1 VKDIM
6 QDLSA
11 RYPVWLCDIWGVV
24 HNGVAHFPPAVEALK
39 RHREKGGFV
48 VLLTNAPRSA
58 AKVAGHLARLGVT
71 RDHYDLV
78 VTSGDV
84 THELMKPYDGHRIYY
99 LGPERDLGVL
109 DDLRIEKTSPE
120 EAEVILC
127 VGLVHDDTETPEDYM
142 ELLTR
147 MSRRRLPMI
156 CANPDK
162 VVRRGNK
169 LIYCAG
175 ALAERYVAMGGEV
188 TMAGKPYRPI
198 YDLALARVREIRGPT
213 PVSGILAIGDGPET
227 DIKGAADYGL
237 DTVLITAGGISEEG
251 AEPAQIEAEI
261 RRIVPGARIVRALPQ
276 LLWT

>member
-1 VKDIM
+1 MK
-6 QDLSA
+6 DLSA

-39 RHREKGGFV
+39 RHRSHGGLV

-58 AKVAGHLARLGVT
+58 AKVAGHLAHLGVT
-71 RDHYDLV
+71 GDHYDLI

-109 DDLRIEKTSPE
+109 DDLKIEKSSPR
-120 EAEVILC
+120 EAEAVLC
-127 VGLVHDDTETPEDYM
+127 VGLVHDDTETPEDYAKLLS
-142 ELLTR
+142 ELAQ
-147 MSRRRLPMI
+147 RRLPMI

-162 VVRRGNK
+162 VVRRGSR

-175 ALAERYVAMGGEV
+175 ALAERYAALGGPV

-198 YDLALARVREIRGPT
+198 YDLALGRVAQQRGT
-213 PVSGILAIGDGPET
+213 LGKQEILAIGDGPET

-237 DTVLITAGGISEEG
+237 DVVLIAGGISEEG
-251 AEPAQIEAEI
+251 VDPARLEAEI
-261 RRIVPGARIVRALPQ
+261 RQIVPGARIIRALPH
-276 LLWT
+276 LAWS

>member
-1 VKDIM
+1 MK
-6 QDLSA
+6 DLSA
-11 RYPVWLCDIWGVV
+11 RYPVWLCDVWGVV
-24 HNGVAHFPPAVEALK
+24 HNGVAHFPRAVEALQ
-39 RHREKGGFV
+39 RHRDNGGLV

-58 AKVAGHLARLGVT
+58 AKVAGHLAHLGVT
-71 RDHYDLV
+71 PEHYDLI

-84 THELMKPYDGHRIYY
+84 THELMLPYDGHRIYY

-109 DDLRIEKTSPE
+109 DDLKIVKSSPD

-127 VGLVHDDTETPEDYM
+127 VGLVHDDTETPQDYA

-162 VVRRGNK
+162 FVRRGNK

-175 ALAERYVAMGGEV
+175 ALAELYASMGGEV

-198 YDLALARVREIRGPT
+198 YDLALARVREKREAMAR
-213 PVSGILAIGDGPET
+213 SDILAIGDGPET

-237 DTVLITAGGISEEG
+237 DVVLVTAGGISDEG
-251 AEPAQIEAEI
+251 TDPAALEAEI
-261 RRIVPGARIVRALPQ
+261 RELVPEARIIRTLPQ
-276 LLWT
+276 LSWA

>member
-1 VKDIM
+1 M
-6 QDLSA
+6 RDLSA

-24 HNGVAHFPPAVEALK
+24 HNGVAHFPAAVEALK
-39 RHREKGGFV
+39 RHRGNGGLV

-58 AKVAGHLARLGVT
+58 AKVAGHLAHLGVT
-71 RDHYDLV
+71 REHYDLI

-99 LGPERDLGVL
+99 MGPERDLGVL
-109 DDLRIEKTSPE
+109 DDLRIEMSTPE

-127 VGLVHDDTETPEDYM
+127 VGLVHDDTETPQDYAR
-142 ELLTR
+142 LLAQ
-147 MSRRRLPMI
+147 MSRQRLPMI

-162 VVRRGNK
+162 VVRRGNR

-175 ALAERYVAMGGEV
+175 ALAEIYASMGGVV

-198 YDLALARVREIRGPT
+198 YDLALARVAERRGET
-213 PVSGILAIGDGPET
+213 ARTAILAIGDGPET

-237 DTVLITAGGISEEG
+237 DVVLITSGGISQEG
-251 AEPAQIEAEI
+251 ADPAQLEAEI
-261 RRIVPGARIVRALPQ
+261 RNLVPGARIVRTLPE
-276 LLWT
+276 LEWA

>member
-1 VKDIM
+1 M

-24 HNGVAHFPPAVEALK
+24 HNGVAHFPLAVEALQ
-39 RHREKGGFV
+39 RHRRNGGLV

-58 AKVAGHLARLGVT
+58 AKVATHLAHLGVT
-71 RDHYDLV
+71 NEHYDLI

-84 THELMKPYDGHRIYY
+84 THELMLPYEGHRIYY

-109 DDLRIEKTSPE
+109 DDLKIVKAAPD

-127 VGLVHDDTETPEDYM
+127 VGLVHDETETPQDYA
-142 ELLTR
+142 ELLAR
-147 MSRRRLPMI
+147 MRRRGLPMI

-162 VVRRGNK
+162 VVRRGNR
-169 LIYCAG
+169 LVYCAG
-175 ALAERYVAMGGEV
+175 SLAELYASMGGEV

-198 YDLALARVREIRGPT
+198 YDLALARARGKRGT
-213 PVSGILAIGDGPET
+213 VARGEVLAIGDGPET

-237 DTVLITAGGISEEG
+237 DVVLITAGGISEEG
-251 AEPAQIEAEI
+251 ADPAKLEAEV
-261 RRIVPGARIVRALPQ
+261 RKLVPGAHIIRTLPQ
-276 LLWT
+276 LSWP

>member
-1 VKDIM
+1 M

-24 HNGVAHFPPAVEALK
+24 HNGVAHFPLAVEALQ
-39 RHREKGGFV
+39 RHRGNGGLV

-58 AKVAGHLARLGVT
+58 AKVATHLAHLGVT
-71 RDHYDLV
+71 NEHYDLI

-84 THELMKPYDGHRIYY
+84 THELMLPYDGHRIYY

-109 DDLRIEKTSPE
+109 DDLKIVKAAPD

-127 VGLVHDDTETPEDYM
+127 VGLVHDETETPQDYA
-142 ELLTR
+142 ELLAR
-147 MSRRRLPMI
+147 MRRRGLPMI

-162 VVRRGNK
+162 VVRRGNR
-169 LIYCAG
+169 LVYCAG
-175 ALAERYVAMGGEV
+175 SLAELYASMGGEV

-198 YDLALARVREIRGPT
+198 YDLALARARGKRGT
-213 PVSGILAIGDGPET
+213 VARGEVLAIGDGPET

-237 DTVLITAGGISEEG
+237 DVVLVTAGGISEEG
-251 AEPAQIEAEI
+251 ADPAKLEAEV
-261 RRIVPGARIVRALPQ
+261 RKLVPGAHIIRALQQ
-276 LLWT
+276 LSWP

>member
-1 VKDIM
+1 MK
-6 QDLSA
+6 DLSA

-24 HNGVAHFPPAVEALK
+24 HNGVAHFRPALEALQ
-39 RHREKGGFV
+39 RHRGNGGLV

-58 AKVAGHLARLGVT
+58 AKVAGSLSHLGVT
-71 RDHYDLV
+71 KDHYDLI

-109 DDLRIEKTSPE
+109 DDLKIEKSSPQDA
-120 EAEVILC
+120 EAILC
-127 VGLVHDDTETPEDYM
+127 VGLVHDDTETPEDYA
-142 ELLTR
+142 ELLSEL
-147 MSRRRLPMI
+147 SRRRLPMI

-162 VVRRGNK
+162 VVRRGSR

-175 ALAERYVAMGGEV
+175 ALAERYAALGGPV

-198 YDLALARVREIRGPT
+198 YDLAMERVAKAGRSHRKED
-213 PVSGILAIGDGPET
+213 ILAIGDGPET

-237 DTVLITAGGISEEG
+237 DVVLIAGGISEEG
-251 AEPAQIEAEI
+251 MDPVRLEAEI
-261 RRIVPGARIVRALPQ
+261 LKIVPGIRIIRSLPY
-276 LLWT
+276 LAWD

>member
-1 VKDIM
+1 MK
-6 QDLSA
+6 DLST

-24 HNGVAHFPPAVEALK
+24 HNGVAHFAPAIEALQ
-39 RHREKGGFV
+39 RHRQEGGLV

-58 AKVAGHLARLGVT
+58 AKVAGHLAHLGVT
-71 RDHYDLV
+71 KDHYDLI

-109 DDLRIEKTSPE
+109 DDLRIEKSSPDQ
-120 EAEVILC
+120 AEVILC
-127 VGLVHDDTETPEDYM
+127 VGLVHDDTETPQDYA

-147 MSRRRLPMI
+147 MSRRHLPMI

-162 VVRRGNK
+162 VVRRGNR

-175 ALAERYVAMGGEV
+175 ALAELYASMGGEI

-198 YDLALARVREIRGPT
+198 YDLALARVRETRPAT
-213 PVSGILAIGDGPET
+213 LADILAIGDGPET

-237 DTVLITAGGISEEG
+237 DVVLITAGGISEEG
-251 AEPAQIEAEI
+251 AHPAELEAEI
-261 RRIVPGARIVRALPQ
+261 RRLLPQARIIRTLPQ
-276 LLWT
+276 LIWS

>member
-1 VKDIM
+1 MK
-6 QDLSA
+6 DLSA

-24 HNGVAHFPPAVEALK
+24 HNGVAHFPPAVDALQ
-39 RHREKGGFV
+39 RHREAGGFV

-58 AKVAGHLARLGVT
+58 AKVATSLAHLGVT
-71 RDHYDLV
+71 EAHYDLV

-99 LGPERDLGVL
+99 VGPERDLGVL
-109 DDLRIEKTSPE
+109 DDMRIEKASPE
-120 EAEVILC
+120 DAEVILC
-127 VGLVHDDTETPEDYM
+127 VGLVHDDTETPDDYM
-142 ELLTR
+142 GLLTR
-147 MSRRRLPMI
+147 MSRHRLPMI

-198 YDLALARVREIRGPT
+198 YDLALARIEEVRGPI
-213 PVSGILAIGDGPET
+213 SASDILAIGDGPET

-251 AEPAQIEAEI
+251 ADPARIEAEI
-261 RRIVPGARIVRALPQ
+261 RKLVPGARIIRTLPQ
-276 LLWT
+276 LRWS

>member
-1 VKDIM
+1 MKE
-6 QDLSA
+6 LST

-24 HNGVAHFPPAVEALK
+24 HNGVAHFPEAVAALR
-39 RHREKGGFV
+39 RHRGNGGLV

-58 AKVAGHLARLGVT
+58 AKVAGHLAHLGVT
-71 RDHYDLV
+71 DEHYDLI

-109 DDLRIEKTSPE
+109 DDLDIEKSSPDRA
-120 EAEVILC
+120 EAILC
-127 VGLVHDDTETPEDYM
+127 VGLVHDDTETPADYA
-142 ELLTR
+142 ELLER
-147 MSRRRLPMI
+147 MSLRRLPMI

-175 ALAERYVAMGGEV
+175 ALADLYATMGGEV

-198 YDLALARVREIRGPT
+198 YDLALARVEALRGAT
-213 PVSGILAIGDGPET
+213 SATDILAIGDGPET

-237 DTVLITAGGISEEG
+237 DVVLVTAGGISEEG
-251 AEPAQIEAEI
+251 ADPAELEAEI
-261 RRIVPGARIVRALPQ
+261 RKIVPGARIIRTLPS
-276 LLWT
+276 LSWA

>member
-1 VKDIM
+1 M

-24 HNGVAHFPPAVEALK
+24 HNGVAHFPRAVEALQ
-39 RHREKGGFV
+39 RHRGNGGLV

-58 AKVAGHLARLGVT
+58 AKVAIHLAHLGVT
-71 RDHYDLV
+71 NEHYDLI

-84 THELMKPYDGHRIYY
+84 THELMLPYDGHRIYY

-109 DDLRIEKTSPE
+109 DDLRIEKSTPD

-127 VGLVHDDTETPEDYM
+127 VGLVHDEIETPQDYA
-142 ELLTR
+142 ELLAR
-147 MSRRRLPMI
+147 MSRRGLPMI

-162 VVRRGNK
+162 VVRRGNR
-169 LIYCAG
+169 LVYCAG
-175 ALAERYVAMGGEV
+175 ALAEVYASMGGEI

-198 YDLALARVREIRGPT
+198 YDLALARTREKRAT
-213 PVSGILAIGDGPET
+213 ASRAEILAIGDGPET

-237 DTVLITAGGISEEG
+237 DIVLITAGGISEEG
-251 AEPAQIEAEI
+251 ADPAELEAEI
-261 RRIVPGARIVRALPQ
+261 RTLVPGARIIRTLPQ
-276 LLWT
+276 LVWS